1 MLVSGVALM
10 RFVKE
15 TRIAAPPDVVFAF
28 HESPGAL
35 QRLTPPWERVEVI
48 EGGHS
53 LKPGA
58 RVVLSAGLGPF
69 RLRWIAK
76 HTEYESGRMFADRQV
91 EGPFASWYHR
101 HLFLDDGQGG
111 TLLRD
116 IVDYEPPLKRVG
128 RLLAG
133 GLLES
138 KVRKLFDYRHETT
151 RRIVESGDFPRSGAA
166 ELAVKDGT
174 GAEPRADQEA

>member
-1 MLVSGVALM
+1 MM

-15 TRIAAPPDVVFAF
+15 TRIEAPPAVVFAF
-28 HESPGAL
+28 HESPGAF

-48 EGGHS
+48 EGGTS

-58 RVVLSAGLGPF
+58 RVVLSTSLGPF
-69 RLRWIAK
+69 RLRWVAE
-76 HTEYESGRMFADRQV
+76 HTEYEPGRMFADRQI

-101 HLFLDDGQGG
+101 HLFLDDGHGG

-116 IVDYEPPLKRVG
+116 EVEYEPPLGVVG

-138 KVRKLFDYRHETT
+138 KLRKMFDYRHDTT
-151 RRIVESGDFPRSGAA
+151 RRIVETGDFPQPDVAGLAA
-166 ELAVKDGT
+166 KVGT
-174 GAEPRADQEA
+174 GRDARRDCEV